1 MPGLKTINSVL
12 KRQVSFKLLGI
23 MLEIF
28 RKYDENIS
36 WKKHI
41 KTVETSFLKHWF
53 IMQNLAII

>member
-1 MPGLKTINSVL
+1 
-12 KRQVSFKLLGI
+12 